1 MTNRIYGGLDGDYL
15 FKCAVASRQ
24 NPKITSIYMY
34 GHNPSV
40 TAGAMEDLWEVGG
53 TRVEDYTPVVISSV
67 STSADDAAGGTG
79 AQMIRIDGLD
89 ANGDAITEMVM
100 MNGLTP
106 VLTTQVFS
114 FVLRTL
120 VILSGSSGNAIGN
133 ITSSAG
139 GNDQALILP
148 SYNYSSG
155 AFYRVPRGYT
165 GFFTDTYVS
174 GGPNDDFVADYQV
187 KAAGTNTFIS
197 IASIEISNSNLYS
210 ASYAPPTGP
219 IAELMIIKVRCIGV
233 SNNVNA
239 RGSFNITIIRNDYL
253 ASLVSL
259 V

>member
-1 MTNRIYGGLDGDYL
+1 MTNRIYGGLDGDFL
-15 FKCAVASRQ
+15 FKCVSASRQ
-24 NPKITSIYMY
+24 NPKITSIYIS

-40 TAGAMEDLWEVGG
+40 FGGTEEDLWEVGG

-89 ANGDAITEMVM
+89 ANGDAINEMVM

-114 FVLRTL
+114 FVLLTV
-120 VILSGSSGNAIGN
+120 VILSGSSGNAIGS
-133 ITSSAG
+133 IASSAG

-148 SYNYSSG
+148 SFNHSSG

-174 GGPNDDFVADYQV
+174 GGPNDDFVGDYQV
-187 KAAGTNTFIS
+187 KPAGTNTFVS
-197 IASIEISNSNLYS
+197 IAAIEISNSNLYS
-210 ASYAPPTGP
+210 ANYAPPAGP
-219 IAELMIIKVRCIGV
+219 IAELMIIKLRCIAV

-239 RGSFNITIIRNDYL
+239 RGSFNMTIIRNDYL